1 MLQLVWVPDHI
12 DCGDLPILDFKGS
25 RLQLA
30 IGFQR
35 DKAGQSVDE
44 SGTNK
49 LRAILPEKSCQIL
62 VDFHDGLEA
71 DDRLNGCRALATT
84 VGIGTDIGR
93 QHRTKRFH
101 VAAARGVEESLGKLE
116 TTLFLHLEARSRLA
130 DMSARSGSK
139 LAAGSRVAS
148 DGGRDFLESQ
158 PKHIVQQ
165 EGSALE

>member
-12 DCGDLPILDFKGS
+12 DCGDLPILDFEGS

-35 DKAGQSVDE
+35 DEAGQSIDE

-62 VDFHDGLEA
+62 VDFHDGLDA

-93 QHRTKRFH
+93 QRRTSVFMSPLR
-101 VAAARGVEESLGKLE
+101 
-116 TTLFLHLEARSRLA
+116 EALKKALANSRP
-130 DMSARSGSK
+130 R
-139 LAAGSRVAS
+139 
-148 DGGRDFLESQ
+148 
-158 PKHIVQQ
+158 
-165 EGSALE
+165 